1 MPSIDTFLQTAYQF
15 IKALFVRVT
24 KRMYRTAAVLMTG
37 AAVVTVIAFN
47 SVSFGGVGKNAA
59 SAHREYP
66 DDVELTEMLQSEET
80 TETESLSEFT
90 ILASNEESQHL
101 LGQRLEQGI
110 QDELAKEA
118 LSNEESQHLLGQR
131 LEQGI
136 QDELAKE
143 ALEVEVIERE
153 VRMQTQ
159 QAAQEAEERE
169 RRERAVISYSD
180 EDYSVLQK
188 IVQAEAG
195 VCDDRGKILVAN
207 VIINRVKNK
216 KFPNSVKA
224 VVYEPSQFSP
234 VLDGTINSCKVT
246 QQTIDCVNRALEGED
261 YSGGALYFMN
271 RGISASSNVRWFDGK
286 LTYVMQ
292 HGGHEFYK

>member
-118 LSNEESQHLLGQR
+118 L
-131 LEQGI
+131 
-136 QDELAKE
+136 
-143 ALEVEVIERE
+143 EVEVIERE

-159 QAAQEAEERE
+159 QAAQEAEERGAPGTRQSSLTAMKITVFCRKLCRRRRGCATTGE
-169 RRERAVISYSD
+169 RYW
-180 EDYSVLQK
+180 LQ
-188 IVQAEAG
+188 
-195 VCDDRGKILVAN
+195 
-207 VIINRVKNK
+207 
-216 KFPNSVKA
+216 
-224 VVYEPSQFSP
+224 
-234 VLDGTINSCKVT
+234 
-246 QQTIDCVNRALEGED
+246 
-261 YSGGALYFMN
+261 M
-271 RGISASSNVRWFDGK
+271 
-286 LTYVMQ
+286 
-292 HGGHEFYK
+292 

>member
-118 LSNEESQHLLGQR
+118 L
-131 LEQGI
+131 
-136 QDELAKE
+136 
-143 ALEVEVIERE
+143 EVEVIAFAQGNVGKAIQLASSDDFNEMKASALQLIKRLDDIDLYEMTAAVKQIADYKLEINDYFDLMMIWYRDVLYFKATGDVNGLIFKDE
-153 VRMQTQ
+153 VYDIKR
-159 QAAQEAEERE
+159 
-169 RRERAVISYSD
+169 
-180 EDYSVLQK
+180 
-188 IVQAEAG
+188 QAEKSSYNG
-195 VCDDRGKILVAN
+195 INSILEALRKAQIRLDAN
-207 VIINRVKNK
+207 VNFDLVI
-216 KFPNSVKA
+216 
-224 VVYEPSQFSP
+224 E
-234 VLDGTINSCKVT
+234 LLLLTIKEN
-246 QQTIDCVNRALEGED
+246 
-261 YSGGALYFMN
+261 
-271 RGISASSNVRWFDGK
+271 
-286 LTYVMQ
+286 
-292 HGGHEFYK
+292 

>member
-47 SVSFGGVGKNAA
+47 SVSFGGVGKMQLGTP
-59 SAHREYP
+59 EYP

-118 LSNEESQHLLGQR
+118 L
-131 LEQGI
+131 
-136 QDELAKE
+136 
-143 ALEVEVIERE
+143 EVEVIERE

-169 RRERAVISYSD
+169 RRGTRSHL
-180 EDYSVLQK
+180 LQ
-188 IVQAEAG
+188 
-195 VCDDRGKILVAN
+195 R
-207 VIINRVKNK
+207 
-216 KFPNSVKA
+216 
-224 VVYEPSQFSP
+224 
-234 VLDGTINSCKVT
+234 
-246 QQTIDCVNRALEGED
+246 
-261 YSGGALYFMN
+261 
-271 RGISASSNVRWFDGK
+271 
-286 LTYVMQ
+286 
-292 HGGHEFYK
+292 

>member
-118 LSNEESQHLLGQR
+118 L
-131 LEQGI
+131 
-136 QDELAKE
+136 
-143 ALEVEVIERE
+143 EVEVIERE

-169 RRERAVISYSD
+169 RREPLIISYSD

-188 IVQAEAG
+188 IAG
-195 VCDDRGKILVAN
+195 GGGCVRRQGKDTGCKCNHQPGEKQEIPEQRQSRCVRT
-207 VIINRVKNK
+207 I
-216 KFPNSVKA
+216 
-224 VVYEPSQFSP
+224 P
-234 VLDGTINSCKVT
+234 VLTGTGWND
-246 QQTIDCVNRALEGED
+246 QQL
-261 YSGGALYFMN
+261 
-271 RGISASSNVRWFDGK
+271 
-286 LTYVMQ
+286 
-292 HGGHEFYK
+292 